1 MRMGPA
7 AAIAIHE
14 LMNRYAHAI
23 DAHDL
28 VALEVCFTNDASFA
42 IEVADGISAGP
53 FEGRAAI
60 LDLVRGAY
68 ESQSDR
74 RRHVVTN
81 IFVDPISDASAHVT
95 SNLTLFSIANGELTP
110 LTTGVYRDRVV
121 RTNARWQI
129 EQRHLKVD
137 LPY

>member
-1 MRMGPA
+1 MDPSA
-7 AAIAIHE
+7 TITIHE

-28 VALEVCFTNDASFA
+28 VAVEACFTNDASFA

-121 RTNARWQI
+121 RTNVRWQI

>member
-81 IFVDPISDASAHVT
+81 IFVDPISDASANVT

>member
-1 MRMGPA
+1 MDLSA
-7 AAIAIHE
+7 TITIHE

-28 VALEVCFTNDASFA
+28 VAVEACFTNDASFA
-42 IEVADGISAGP
+42 IEVVDGISAGP

-110 LTTGVYRDRVV
+110 LTTGIYRDRVV
-121 RTNARWQI
+121 QTNARWQI